1 MANKKITDATTAT
14 SVAGTDK
21 VFLNQGGDLKQVDLN
36 SAVANSQAVQTL
48 NSNLGTIHCSHI
60 DQPDGSTQTFTFPYD
75 ESIYRRPFIY
85 IHGSQTGGNSTL
97 AIGILQS
104 GLILYVNVIYG
115 TASISFK
122 NLTISSKSENSWATG
137 FVIY

>member
-1 MANKKITDATTAT
+1 M
-14 SVAGTDK
+14 
-21 VFLNQGGDLKQVDLN
+21 
-36 SAVANSQAVQTL
+36 
-48 NSNLGTIHCSHI
+48 
-60 DQPDGSTQTFTFPYD
+60 
-75 ESIYRRPFIY
+75 
-85 IHGSQTGGNSTL
+85 HGSQTNGNTTL

-122 NLTISSKSENSWATG
+122 NSTMSSNSQDSWATG